1 MSQKLDQI
9 DVASE
14 DAWRNIK
21 EGADNAWQSADAS
34 RLTMPR
40 WTSQNIGS
48 GNHEFFIAPHYFK
61 FTISGTLPLN
71 LACKLLQKRY
81 RLGYE
86 IIYPKPW
93 IAAMKR

>member
-40 WTSQNIGS
+40 SGHPRISDPAITSFS
-48 GNHEFFIAPHYFK
+48 SPHI
-61 FTISGTLPLN
+61 TLN
-71 LACKLLQKRY
+71 LRY
-81 RLGYE
+81 LVLRL
-86 IIYPKPW
+86 
-93 IAAMKR
+93 